1 MVVIKWSSV
10 IIKWSSVIAYCR
22 GQPWRCDLDAQRH
35 CDGGGD
41 ANGGFGRPTTCCCS
55 TQREIFRTP
64 STARASNPL
73 SFRSFQGPLGQTHT
87 HKPRGLTRYGRTVR
101 RPLRRSFREQSKQ
114 TSKQLACLLQGAYH
128 SLADPPAAES
138 DVLLS
143 QNTAKKRPHRSTPR
157 TCLLSTFNQQC
168 DQFYPDELPRIWD
181 VMLSIR
187 SDRMPCFETSE
198 DVQHVC
204 VIESLVVC
212 CKGRALTNPLIGAA
226 VRDAAVHLWPHH
238 PP

>member
-1 MVVIKWSSV
+1 MRLGRSETL
-10 IIKWSSVIAYCR
+10 R
-22 GQPWRCDLDAQRH
+22 RRRRRERRL
-35 CDGGGD
+35 
-41 ANGGFGRPTTCCCS
+41 GRPTTCCCS

-114 TSKQLACLLQGAYH
+114 TSKQLACLLQGAYQ

-143 QNTAKKRPHRSTPR
+143 QNTAKRPHRSTPR
-157 TCLLSTFNQQC
+157 TYLLSTFNQQC